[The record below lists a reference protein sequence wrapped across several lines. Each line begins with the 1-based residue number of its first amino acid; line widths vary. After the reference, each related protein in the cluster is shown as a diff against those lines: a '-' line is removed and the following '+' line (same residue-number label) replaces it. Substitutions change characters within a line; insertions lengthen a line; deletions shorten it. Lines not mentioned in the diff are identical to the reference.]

1 MLAGITVT
9 TLQKVRAGAFQRK
22 HAIPISPSTNRVEC
36 KWQSWPSIITDRES
50 ELANRWM
57 VDLPSFVTQTLSPH
71 LQPQLLLTTL
81 DESHTS
87 TARKRLRNIERA
99 FYLASACGTAKGE
112 KPGLP
117 DGGGL
122 HVMHSVCSGQAHN
135 RAAKGNCDGFDAR
148 LLEKTQVGTNA
159 FGGLEECPSG
169 SGGGRC
175 CLHAWCDMKFG
186 RTSTAVK
193 STGAPAELH
202 ACKTTLAASDPY
214 QSCRLRVVA

>member
-1 MLAGITVT
+1 MQYLSRRARTVWNASDG
-9 TLQKVRAGAFQRK
+9 R
-22 HAIPISPSTNRVEC
+22 
-36 KWQSWPSIITDRES
+36 QSWPSIITDRES
-50 ELANRWM
+50 EFQRTGAWSIYR
-57 VDLPSFVTQTLSPH
+57 LSSHKHFRPH

-122 HVMHSVCSGQAHN
+122 HVMYSVCSGQAHN
-135 RAAKGNCDGFDAR
+135 RADKGNCDGFDAR

-159 FGGLEECPSG
+159 FGGLEEFFKFCPSG

-175 CLHAWCDMKFG
+175 CLRAWCDMKFG

-202 ACKTTLAASDPY
+202 ACKTTLQAASEPY
-214 QSCRLRVVA
+214 QSCRLRIVA